1 MEMKN
6 PVHPGVFLAEELVAP
21 LELTV
26 TEAARVLGVGRPAL
40 SALLN
45 GHAAVSAE
53 MAVRFEKAFGVDAA
67 LLVRMQ
73 AQYAL
78 AEARRS
84 AKRIKV
90 ARYVAKFA

>member
-1 MEMKN
+1 MQMKN
-6 PVHPGVFLAEELVAP
+6 PVHPGIFLAEELVAP
-21 LELTV
+21 LGLTV

-45 GHAAVSAE
+45 GRAAVSPE

-67 LLVRMQ
+67 LLLSMQ

-78 AEARRS
+78 AEARRA

-90 ARYVAKFA
+90 KRYAAKAA